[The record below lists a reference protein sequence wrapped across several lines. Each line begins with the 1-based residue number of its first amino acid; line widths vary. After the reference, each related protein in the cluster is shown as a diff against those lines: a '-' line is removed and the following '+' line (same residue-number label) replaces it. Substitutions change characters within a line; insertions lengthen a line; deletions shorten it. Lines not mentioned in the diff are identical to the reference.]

1 MKHLKIFEYTS
12 IHTLSNIEP
21 IIIDDHLEIKED
33 DKGIYFLFI
42 LGTRTDV
49 VALLTGISKISGTKY
64 ENNTKLRE
72 IPIKNIKI
80 QNGTK
85 TTLIKKLLR
94 EMGYNHNEIRNRY
107 MALSN
112 QISLEPLID
121 NSTTIGDLLDNYKL
135 FKERFFELEK
145 DNYETWETEHE
156 LEQTNKVDPEKVKEQ
171 EYFHILKDIP
181 IDIVRKYL
189 KYKKL

>member
-33 DKGIYFLFI
+33 DKDIYFLFI

-80 QNGTK
+80 QNETK